1 MFITTT
7 TTILV
12 ILNAF
17 SLKVGGSSETVNA
30 ERTCKHLQQCND
42 TRIDLL
48 SVLHHHN
55 SSSSTLLLITTEQL
69 VYELPLG
76 GRFLDSTL
84 NLSNAS
90 PVALQQK
97 WLSLKKLQVPES
109 SSSTR
114 FNRRWLS
121 LVDGKGRQWLLLFD
135 GQLVEN
141 GLNCTLFSLQTQKVE
156 SRLFTYRRKADGLR
170 LAAWRWL
177 SSTEPS
183 TFYLIDNV
191 TLALVKVAVDF
202 GANTIQLD
210 GRPWQLCKHSDTFQ
224 GAEQLV
230 LAPSSSEGNFSSSAQ
245 CNYRLNWTLPLNAFV
260 SSGFT
265 DGKWFVV
272 LGNASVHL
280 FDAVAVA
287 KPGTVVSVTRLNYSQ
302 FIVCSEHGTDDLQ
315 LLPKWLV
322 IVIILVTFVLI
333 IAMAFFHVYLLQYE
347 AFQKTPG
354 LMEKEPKKTKP
365 SKKTNNTTGSSNIIK
380 VEAAASDCKE
390 CKEIIETRK
399 VRMSQKQAL

>member
-17 SLKVGGSSETVNA
+17 SVKVGGSSETVNA
-30 ERTCKHLQQCND
+30 ERTCEHLQQCND

-55 SSSSTLLLITTEQL
+55 SSLSTLLLITTEQL

-97 WLSLKKLQVPES
+97 WPSLKKLQVPES

-121 LVDGKGRQWLLLFD
+121 LVDDEGRQWLLLFD

-170 LAAWRWL
+170 LAAGRWL

-224 GAEQLV
+224 GAEQVV
-230 LAPSSSEGNFSSSAQ
+230 LLHEGNSSSSAQ

-260 SSGFT
+260 SGGFT

-380 VEAAASDCKE
+380 VEAAPDCKE

-399 VRMSQKQAL
+399 VRMSQKQPL